1 VAFDPDAAG
10 QSAAA
15 RTHALFASHGIAP
28 LAAITFPPGTDP
40 ADRLARRGPPVLLG
54 ALETSTRPLA
64 DLVIDARLARFA
76 RSLEFTDGKFKA
88 LDAVAPL
95 IARLPAGQVA
105 RQVARVSEHIGLT
118 YGEVTAPSPKQS
130 TSWSEVESAH
140 HSWPRKTGRGNYLAW
155 EGILQ
160 IRQQPGGKPSPT
172 DAGGAASYPLVSPLL
187 RPVALGAGTGGL
199 AACVRCGCRCRV
211 RSRFGRRSGCSS
223 RSGSGCRPGWR
234 RRRCTFR
241 MRGCRGRRR
250 RSVPIA
256 GCCRRCMSTGR

>member
-118 YGEVTAPSPKQS
+118 CGDV
-130 TSWSEVESAH
+130 
-140 HSWPRKTGRGNYLAW
+140 
-155 EGILQ
+155 
-160 IRQQPGGKPSPT
+160 T
-172 DAGGAASYPLVSPLL
+172 DAVTDAVHQL
-187 RPVALGAGTGGL
+187 
-199 AACVRCGCRCRV
+199 V
-211 RSRFGRRSGCSS
+211 RSRERPSLLAAKDRARELPGMGGNLADPPAARRQALTDRCGRS
-223 RSGSGCRPGWR
+223 R
-234 RRRCTFR
+234 
-241 MRGCRGRRR
+241 
-250 RSVPIA
+250 
-256 GCCRRCMSTGR
+256 